1 MMGDPIL
8 SGAAVGIF
16 TTLLFIH
23 SALIRIAKSLET
35 AVEEKSAVTAGK
47 QAEGA

>member
-1 MMGDPIL
+1 VSDPIL

-23 SALIRIAKSLET
+23 SALIRIAKSLEKAT
-35 AVEEKSAVTAGK
+35 GETPVQTAGQHGRK
-47 QAEGA
+47 A